1 MPGRANPSRPPEPDM
16 AEPAM
21 AEPDMADGARVAVVG
36 AGLAGLTAALRLSQ
50 RGFQV
55 TLYEATETLG
65 GNLSSETVNGV
76 NHDVYPHMF
85 CEWYVNFWALYEGD
99 LGLSRAENFQPRQG
113 VKLLKKGDPTFQEL
127 QNATTL
133 QAVLAN
139 LGSGV
144 LPAPEMF
151 LLGFSILDLASHA
164 FNRKLSDQIDRLD
177 VNGFIYSR
185 GYATESVAKLQNY
198 MLMVIWSIQS
208 DATAAA
214 SYQDFI
220 KHTLTFPHPTPFCWL
235 LKGSL
240 YEKIIRPLEEKLT
253 CEIRRDA
260 RVRSVQIVDGKPVI
274 ALDPRPAR
282 NGRVAEPQAP
292 AEADYV
298 VLAVPGPA
306 LASLVMTGAPGA
318 RIVDRL
324 PHLSGLQ
331 RFQSVAI
338 PVVDVY
344 FNRTL
349 PGIPKEQVGF
359 AESDYDLTVLDISQ
373 LWTDDPELAGGT
385 ALVLAASDGD
395 AIPSLDPLE
404 RGHLMIRRLHDY
416 LPVFEPGAHWGD
428 PASDICWEKT
438 HYRSNDDNKLF
449 INDVDSWEWRPK
461 AAYPDVLPCVFFAG
475 DFCQTNVDMAT
486 VEAAVESGLLA
497 AQALQARDAIGR
509 PAPRGEPIIL
519 ASHEVYSTKM
529 LLAAKLALLP
539 FAYGATAWSAA
550 LDAGSKKESDLPAD
564 AYSPTTAVVALPL
577 TFALD
582 WWKTAYWLAKNVVA
596 DAAAGAGPP
605 TGETLSS
612 ASSALADLGAQALS
626 AVGDLLQDISSRQ
639 PSRGETSAESPPSGS
654 GLAAAFSAFAGQA
667 LQTAQAAFAATRS
680 AGPDPA
686 QASTPHQRRWR
697 AKS

>member
-1 MPGRANPSRPPEPDM
+1 MVGPAEPPVPPEP
-16 AEPAM
+16 ATA
-21 AEPDMADGARVAVVG
+21 AGARVAVVG

-65 GNLSSETVNGV
+65 GNLSSQKVNGV
-76 NHDVYPHMF
+76 DHDVYPHMF
-85 CEWYVNFWALYEGD
+85 CAWYVNFWALFEGD
-99 LGLSRAENFQPRQG
+99 LGLSREENFQPRQG
-113 VKLLKKGDPTFQEL
+113 VKLLRKGDSSFLEL
-127 QNATTL
+127 ENATTL
-133 QAVLAN
+133 KAVLAN
-139 LGSGV
+139 LTSGV

-151 LLGFSILDLASHA
+151 LLGFSMLDLASHA
-164 FNRKLSDQIDRLD
+164 FNRQQSDQIDRLD

-185 GYATESVAKLQNY
+185 GYATESVARLQNY

-208 DATAAA
+208 DTTAAA

-220 KHTLTFPHPTPFCWL
+220 KHTLTFPQPTPFCWL

-260 RVRSVQIVDGKPVI
+260 RVRSVQIIDGKPVI
-274 ALDPRPAR
+274 ALEPRPAR
-282 NGRVAEPQAP
+282 NGRPAEPQDA

-306 LASLVMTGAPGA
+306 LANLVMTGAPGA
-318 RIVDRL
+318 RIVDSL
-324 PHLSGLQ
+324 PHLAGLQ

-344 FNRTL
+344 FNKTL

-373 LWTDDPELAGGT
+373 LWTDEPELAGRT

-404 RGHLMIRRLHDY
+404 RGHMMIRRLHDY

-449 INDVDSWEWRPK
+449 INDVGSFEWRPR
-461 AAYPDVLPCVFFAG
+461 AAYPAALPCVFFAG
-475 DFCQTNVDMAT
+475 DFCQTDVDMAT

-509 PAPRGEPIIL
+509 PALRGEPITIDR
-519 ASHEVYSTKM
+519 HEVYDDK
-529 LLAAKLALLP
+529 LFLAAKLALLP
-539 FAYGATAWSAA
+539 FAYWATAWSAA
-550 LDAGSKKESDLPAD
+550 LDAGRRNETDLPAD
-564 AYSPTTAVVALPL
+564 AYSPITAAVALPL

-596 DAAAGAGPP
+596 DATAGESAPA
-605 TGETLSS
+605 GETLVS
-612 ASSALADLGAQALS
+612 ASSGLADLGAQAL
-626 AVGDLLQDISSRQ
+626 AAFGDLLQDISSRQ
-639 PSRGETSAESPPSGS
+639 PSRGETSAQSSPSGS

-667 LQTAQAAFAATRS
+667 LRTAQAVHAVTRS
-680 AGPDPA
+680 AGPDPM